1 MDLDTLFKTGII
13 DDLDLSFARMV
24 ARIDSH
30 ANRWVVLAAALV
42 SKAAAEGDVCLDLK
56 SLCKNGFI
64 HSDGVL
70 RLGPEW
76 TVGQWQGALSKSDLV
91 GVKGQDNVM
100 ILDGKRLYLQR
111 YYRYEA
117 ALGASLLSRCDEAS
131 PGAAVIDWND
141 LAVPPLQGLDPDQ
154 RRAIAAAL
162 SHRFTV
168 ISGGPGTGKTHT
180 IATIIAMFNH
190 LQQTPP
196 ARMLVAAPTGKA
208 AARLQEAL
216 ESAFEALAAGGL
228 VDDLPI
234 TARTVHRLLGAVGT
248 TSRYRHHRDNPLA
261 ADVVIIDEA
270 SMLDLALAAK
280 LFDAVP
286 PNARLILVGDKDQLA
301 SVEAGAVMG
310 DICGGLDFDGTD
322 AEHPAGSIGHA
333 PGGPPADVSSHIV
346 ILQKNYRFRQDSGI
360 HRLGQAVKK
369 GAADAALSLLEDRA
383 YPDITWRC
391 LGSGPPLEAALR
403 EKTERGIMPLFSMA
417 ALPDLLTQLA
427 DFKILTAVRRGPL
440 GVGSLNAMVESML
453 RTDGLIPTTVETGE
467 SWYHGKP
474 VMISRNDYQL
484 NLFNGDIGIA
494 VSAGR
499 HGGGALQVAFQ
510 NTSGDIDYVVPEHL
524 PPHETVYAM
533 TVHKSQGTEFSRV
546 LLILPEGDLPL
557 LTRELIYTAI
567 TRAKRS
573 VEIWA
578 LEETLRHAIGRRIL
592 RTSGLRERL
601 WHLPADQDKG
611 LPLQ

>member
-1 MDLDTLFKTGII
+1 MDLDTLFRTGVI

-24 ARIDSH
+24 ARIDAH

-42 SKAAAEGDVCLDLK
+42 SKATAEGDVCLDLK
-56 SLCKNGFI
+56 SLCENGFV

-76 TVGQWQGALSKSDLV
+76 PVDQWQAALLKSDLV
-91 GVKGQDNVM
+91 GNMNQYNVM
-100 ILDGKRLYLQR
+100 ILDGNRLYLQR
-111 YYRYEA
+111 YWKYEA
-117 ALGASLLSRCDEAS
+117 TLAASILSRCDETS
-131 PGAAVIDWND
+131 PGTAMPGWND
-141 LAVPPLQGLDPDQ
+141 LAVPPLQGQDPDQ
-154 RRAIAAAL
+154 QRAIAAAL

-180 IATIIAMFNH
+180 IATIIAMFNR
-190 LQQTPP
+190 LQRTPP
-196 ARMLVAAPTGKA
+196 GRILIAAPTGKA

-216 ESAFEALAAGGL
+216 DDAFMILSGGGL
-228 VDDLPI
+228 IDALPI
-234 TARTVHRLLGAVGT
+234 TARTVHRLLGAVAT

-286 PNARLILVGDKDQLA
+286 PDARLILVGDKDQLA

-310 DICGGLDFDGTD
+310 DICGGPDFDSTEAG
-322 AEHPAGSIGHA
+322 HPAA
-333 PGGPPADVSSHIV
+333 PIRRTPAGRRVDLSNHIV
-346 ILQKNYRFRQDSGI
+346 ILQKNYRFKEDSGI

-369 GAADAALSLLEDRA
+369 GAVDTALSLLEDSA
-383 YPDITWRC
+383 YPDITWRR
-391 LGSGPPLEAALR
+391 LSSGPSFEAALQ

-417 ALPDLLTQLA
+417 SLPDLLAQLV

-440 GVGSLNAMVESML
+440 GVGALNAMVESML
-453 RTDGLIPTTVETGE
+453 RAGGRIPTTVEAGE
-467 SWYHGKP
+467 SFYHGKP

-494 VSAGR
+494 LSAGR
-499 HGGGALQVAFQ
+499 HGRGALQVAFQ
-510 NTSGDIDYVVPEHL
+510 NTNGDIHYVVPEHL

-533 TVHKSQGTEFSRV
+533 TVHKSQGTEFGSV

-592 RTSGLRERL
+592 RTSGLRPRL
-601 WHLPADQDKG
+601 WNLPADQA
-611 LPLQ
+611 